1 MRSRELRRRK
11 KDKENL
17 VYISDDEMMGAYLNV
32 CSIAADEEYEM
43 KELKHTIRDIVRNEL
58 SDKQRAAVIYI
69 FYEGYTHK
77 QVAEM
82 MGVSKSTVDT
92 YIGRALERI
101 RKILADKGIM

>member
-11 KDKENL
+11 QDKENL

-32 CSIAADEEYEM
+32 SSIAADEEYEM

-58 SDKQRAAVIYI
+58 SDKQRAAVVYV

-101 RKILADKGIM
+101 RKILADKEIM

>member
-11 KDKENL
+11 QDKENL

-32 CSIAADEEYEM
+32 SSIAADEEYEM
-43 KELKHTIRDIVRNEL
+43 KEIKRTIRDIVRNEL
-58 SDKQRAAVIYI
+58 SDKQRAAVIYV

-101 RKILADKGIM
+101 RKILADKEIM